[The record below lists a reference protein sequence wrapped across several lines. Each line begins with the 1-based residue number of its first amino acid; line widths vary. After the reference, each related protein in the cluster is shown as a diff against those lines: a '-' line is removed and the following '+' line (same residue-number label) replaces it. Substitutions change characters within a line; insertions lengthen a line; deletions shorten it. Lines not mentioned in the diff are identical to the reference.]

1 MIFISLSLTQVSL
14 SVSPRERASTTH
26 VIVSITIKA
35 DDRLPC
41 VVVSRVLVACRVST
55 VAVLGLLAGAGS
67 FIIVCTYG
75 PMDKLLPL
83 LAPLYC
89 PLGL

>member
-55 VAVLGLLAGAGS
+55 VAVLAGAGS